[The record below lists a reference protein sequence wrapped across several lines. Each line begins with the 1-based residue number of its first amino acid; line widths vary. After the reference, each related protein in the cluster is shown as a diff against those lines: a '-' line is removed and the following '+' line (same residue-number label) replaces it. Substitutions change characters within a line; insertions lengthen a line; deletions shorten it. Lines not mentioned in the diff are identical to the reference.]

1 MSYQDEWVKGAVVR
15 RGYREC
21 ERRYE
26 IVRGVCASLRRREFT
41 VCDIGANLCY
51 FGIRIA
57 EDFPGAEITAYES
70 HPAAYK
76 RAKELISANGATRV
90 DLYNKR
96 LRLTDIDGLIRFQAF
111 DVVLAMSVLHHVAGN
126 PADWLR
132 RLEYLGGVVIVEA
145 AGEDSHRK
153 AARRFVMPSRAIK
166 LGEAPSHL
174 SPDKP
179 RSVYMLNG
187 GRSNQWRNSR

>member
-1 MSYQDEWVKGAVVR
+1 MSYQDEWVNGAVVR

-26 IVRGVCASLRRREFT
+26 VVKSVCAGLRKRDFT

-51 FGIRIA
+51 FGIRLA
-57 EDFPGAEITAYES
+57 EDFHGAEITAYES
-70 HPAAYK
+70 HRPAHK
-76 RAKELISANGATRV
+76 RATELIAENGATRIE
-90 DLYNKR
+90 LHNKR
-96 LRLTDIDGLIRFQAF
+96 LRLPDIDGLIRFHAF

-145 AGEDSHRK
+145 AGKDSHRK
-153 AARRFVMPSRAIK
+153 AAQGFAMPSRAVK

-174 SPDKP
+174 NPDVP
-179 RSVYMLNG
+179 RSIYMLNG
-187 GRSNQWRNSR
+187 GRSNQWRNAR